1 MGRNYYVYLKDTAM
15 FSAAA
20 FEDYCGR
27 LGLQVQVHPGFDFEK
42 SSGFLP
48 MHLTDGR
55 FGKVGD
61 FLSGFEFW
69 LMDCP
74 KITPARKKL
83 TDLFRK
89 KAPPV
94 EESDFERVV
103 RDSQW
108 VADLRCSGADSFEV
122 LLAYAF
128 GAYLVGELGGV
139 FIDHQTGAYYTPTSP
154 MEDAIQQIIA
164 QLRTDASAGALQP
177 HNFTGWL

>member
-1 MGRNYYVYLKDTAM
+1 MSMSHYVYLKDTAG

-27 LGLQVQVHPGFDFEK
+27 LGLQVQVHPEFDFEK

-55 FGKVGD
+55 FGKGGD

-94 EESDFERVV
+94 EESDFEREV
-103 RDSQW
+103 RGAQW
-108 VADLRCSGADSFEV
+108 VADLRCSSADSFEV
-122 LLAYAF
+122 LLAYVF
-128 GAYLVGELGGV
+128 GAYLVGDLGGV
-139 FIDHQTGAYYTPTSP
+139 FIDHQTGVYYTAPADI
-154 MEDAIQQIIA
+154 EADIRQIIT
-164 QLRTDASAGALQP
+164 QLQKDASAGVLLT
-177 HNFTGWL
+177 HDFTRWL